1 MQQAAPDWR
10 QIDGE
15 PSGTPGEPHP
25 ARSIPPSIIALA
37 GAAGVVIVAIAAFL
51 VLSTPTPRVIVQG
64 SEAGG
69 PLGSGMPGDGPAS
82 SAQSS
87 TPDWVL
93 VDVSGGVSQ
102 PGLYRLPAGSRVGDA
117 IASAGGFGPRVD
129 ADAATAALNLAQ
141 PLTDGEK
148 VAVPLLGTD
157 GVPAAGPPTAL
168 PGGASPAGGGIGAGG
183 PPGSLI
189 NLNAASQ
196 VELEELPGIGPVTAA
211 EIIAA
216 RGQAPFASVDELR
229 SRGVVGPSTFEKIRA
244 LVSVGP

>member
-15 PSGTPGEPHP
+15 PSGTPDESQP
-25 ARSIPPSIIALA
+25 ARSIPPSVIALA
-37 GAAGVVIVAIAAFL
+37 GAAGVVIVMIAAFL
-51 VLSTPTPRVIVQG
+51 VLSTPTPTVIMQG
-64 SEAGG
+64 SEAGR
-69 PLGSGMPGDGPAS
+69 PLDSGTPEDGPPS
-82 SAQSS
+82 SVPSS
-87 TPDWVL
+87 TPDWVV

-157 GVPAAGPPTAL
+157 SVAPAGQPTAL
-168 PGGASPAGGGIGAGG
+168 PGASPVAGGTGAAGAPG
-183 PPGSLI
+183 PLI